1 MRSSSSVKSTRER
14 RTFFWNWAPERCDA
28 SFARIAGVTNG
39 PGSSNTTIGIASHQT
54 PMATQPATIS
64 AVTRMKIGRDFSVT
78 GGHYKPRGRATKPR
92 RRLLYPERM
101 ENHGRSALRAAA
113 LTAAIVGLAI
123 FFLNPPKLD
132 GAEDMLKLG
141 LGALA
146 LILVTAWLTVVL
158 TGRQDMSEEEFDRVV
173 ARAEA
178 LARSP
183 GRAQEA
189 TEFELLLAEA
199 IDELPEEFQKVLEDV
214 PVVVSPR
221 GREVRAYGRYY
232 GDTIAR
238 DNFEDRIVIYQD
250 TLERDFGSDP
260 DLLRAQVVQTLRH
273 ELAHH
278 LGWDEP
284 GVRSLGL

>member
-1 MRSSSSVKSTRER
+1 
-14 RTFFWNWAPERCDA
+14 
-28 SFARIAGVTNG
+28 
-39 PGSSNTTIGIASHQT
+39 
-54 PMATQPATIS
+54 
-64 AVTRMKIGRDFSVT
+64 
-78 GGHYKPRGRATKPR
+78 
-92 RRLLYPERM
+92 M
-101 ENHGRSALRAAA
+101 ENGGRSALRAAA

-146 LILVTAWLTVVL
+146 LVLVTAWLTVVL

-199 IDELPEEFQKVLEDV
+199 IDELPEEFQKVLQDV

-250 TLERDFGSDP
+250 TLQRDFGHDP